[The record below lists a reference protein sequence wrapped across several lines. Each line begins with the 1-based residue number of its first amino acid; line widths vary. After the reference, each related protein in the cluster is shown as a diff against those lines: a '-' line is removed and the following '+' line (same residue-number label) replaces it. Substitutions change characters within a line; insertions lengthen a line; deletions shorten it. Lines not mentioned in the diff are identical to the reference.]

1 MRTFRAKTGPFTEQL
16 YYPDAD
22 IENICGDELR
32 AVNLFPQ
39 APSPIRIERFIER
52 RFGVVPSYE
61 DLGSKILGLTKFGTN
76 GVKAIMV
83 ARSLDE
89 DGTPSAKRRVRTTLA
104 HEGGHGLLHTHLFAV
119 SAEKKPLFGDF
130 TDPTSPKI
138 LCRDEGEAV
147 GYQGQWWEYQANRA
161 IGALLLPKSLV
172 ETTIDGFLVACGS
185 LGLKVFDHSRSDEA
199 IRLLVDTFDVN
210 PVVAKL
216 RLGQMYPKSEGG
228 QLTL

>member
-32 AVNLFPQ
+32 AVNLFPED
-39 APSPIRIERFIER
+39 PSPIRIERFIER

-61 DLGSKILGLTKFGTN
+61 DLGPKILGLTKFSTN

-104 HEGGHGLLHTHLFAV
+104 HEGG
-119 SAEKKPLFGDF
+119 
-130 TDPTSPKI
+130 
-138 LCRDEGEAV
+138 
-147 GYQGQWWEYQANRA
+147 
-161 IGALLLPKSLV
+161 
-172 ETTIDGFLVACGS
+172 
-185 LGLKVFDHSRSDEA
+185 
-199 IRLLVDTFDVN
+199 
-210 PVVAKL
+210 
-216 RLGQMYPKSEGG
+216 
-228 QLTL
+228 